1 MERKKLSLI
10 IKRSKSGIL
19 FEQSCEYDIPT
30 NELYSNSYT
39 GIVVV
44 KMKPLGIIDVTH
56 KTHDINESPR
66 VLDIVVGGGD
76 VQQGKQ
82 KDALAVCVR
91 LSAQNMLSDEGK
103 VISAQD
109 DDPVYKEADGLEE
122 VAETTNDTIDELK
135 QKNIVLVVNED
146 TLQTPEKLWERWIS
160 LMRQSNVNI
169 DEDDEDIKSDI
180 KYKIS
185 YERKRMRTIARKSVV
200 NGP

>member
-1 MERKKLSLI
+1 MLLHLLNIKIDARVYRMERKKLSLI

-76 VQQGKQ
+76 VQQDKQ

-109 DDPVYKEADGLEE
+109 DDPVYKEADGML
-122 VAETTNDTIDELK
+122 
-135 QKNIVLVVNED
+135 QKC
-146 TLQTPEKLWERWIS
+146 
-160 LMRQSNVNI
+160 
-169 DEDDEDIKSDI
+169 
-180 KYKIS
+180 
-185 YERKRMRTIARKSVV
+185 
-200 NGP
+200 